1 MAVETAPHR
10 DPFALSEEERL
21 VRDTARDWAQR
32 EVAPGAAQRDEE
44 ERYDRSLFERAGELG
59 LTGIPYPEEYGG
71 AGMGTFAWVLAA
83 EEVAAAD
90 MGMAV
95 SLSVHVL
102 SQLCIF
108 ANGTEEQ
115 KQRFLPADDRRPRAR
130 RIRPDRAA
138 GRIGCRRPRADRHPR
153 RRRLPAHRHE
163 DLDHECRRGGAVV
176 VFGTVDRSAGKAGI
190 TAFVVEADT
199 PGFRLGS
206 KERKMGIRGTTGY
219 ELVFE
224 ERASRPRTDSATRA
238 MGCGWPCPRWE
249 PAASASPPAAPG
261 WPAARSSWRPAT
273 PLQRRQFGRA
283 IADQEMIQGMLAEM
297 ATGVDAA
304 RLLTWRAARQ
314 RDAGQ
319 PINAPSSMAKWHASD
334 VAMRVT
340 TDAVQIYGGAGYSR
354 DNPVE
359 RLMRDAKG
367 AQIYEG
373 TNQIHRLIVAQHLLD
388 GMRRGDVTVRRIRTA
403 DSVLQHGAT
412 SDRRPDR

>member
-1 MAVETAPHR
+1 MAVDTAPHR

-108 ANGTEEQ
+108 ANGTEDQ
-115 KQRFLPADDRRPRAR
+115 KRRFLPPMT
-130 RIRPDRAA
+130 A
-138 GRIGCRRPRADRHPR
+138 GRE
-153 RRRLPAHRHE
+153 L
-163 DLDHECRRGGAVV
+163 GAFALTEPQAGSDAAALSLTATRDGDDYLLTGTKIWITNAGEAARYV

-219 ELVFE
+219 ELVLE
-224 ERASRPRTDSATRA
+224 EARVPAENRLGDEGDGLRVALSALGAGRV
-238 MGCGWPCPRWE
+238 GI
-249 PAASASPPAAPG
+249 AACCTGLARSALEL
-261 WPAARSSWRPAT
+261 AARYA
-273 PLQRRQFGRA
+273 LQRRQFGRA

-304 RLLTWRAARQ
+304 RLLTWRAARL

-388 GMRRGDVTVRRIRTA
+388 GMRREV
-403 DSVLQHGAT
+403 
-412 SDRRPDR
+412 